1 MADEKSNITQE
12 DEMNIAAVLDVFAYS
27 EQATMDFKKYELG
40 DIVSNSSDRSSE
52 AVKAVTD
59 NNPEIASMV
68 LIDQSSIS
76 RWGKPAMNN
85 EYITA
90 CTFQNPETNDIYVC
104 FCGTLDGQ
112 WIDDGEAMAHENSV
126 MQEEAVKYFDYIY
139 EKYGETS
146 ARIIVTGHSKGGNE
160 AQYVTLNSQYAEQ
173 IDACYSYDGQGFS
186 QTGIDAVVAS
196 RGQDFFDAQCQKMY
210 SICGDSDPVHGMGH
224 TIIPEEHTYYVKTNF
239 SLWPSNIANCHD
251 LRGMLGN
258 YGINWSRDENGNIVS
273 AEERSFSRFAKSLS
287 ENLNQLSDE
296 EYEDCTIAFMY
307 ILELVIEDE
316 KTGYGERK
324 YATTEEMLGL
334 LLTGGPTVIRTI
346 FTTPEGR
353 QAYLEVWM
361 RLLGKPNLL
370 MAFYTITLL
379 AVALMLIGPELE
391 PYTDIWN
398 YIFAILY
405 ANMEENFINVMESM
419 YQTFMVYIDNMLQ
432 PIGIGQNRNQVQ
444 LESGT
449 YIQVDT
455 CKMGEYANRLEWV
468 RQKMLEIE
476 QSVSHVY
483 LNTKKTELARLM
495 QTDTLSN
502 QRYRLQQCINWL
514 RDTTVDFEAVER
526 QIVVFQV

>member
-1 MADEKSNITQE
+1 MEDAKNNIVSE
-12 DEMNIAAVLDVFAYS
+12 DEMNIAAVLDVFVYS
-27 EQATMDFKKYELG
+27 EQTTIDNENSKLG
-40 DIVSNSSDRSSE
+40 DIVSNSSDRNSE

-90 CTFQNPETNDIYVC
+90 CTFQNPENNDIYVC

-112 WIDDGEAMAHENSV
+112 WIDDGE
-126 MQEEAVKYFDYIY
+126 
-139 EKYGETS
+139 TS

-160 AQYVTLNSQYAEQ
+160 APYVTLNSQYAEQ

-210 SICGDSDPVHGMGH
+210 SICGDSDPVHGIGH
-224 TIIPEEHTYYVKTNF
+224 AIIPEEHTYYVKTNF
-239 SLWPSNIANCHD
+239 SLWSSNIANCHD
-251 LRGMLGN
+251 LRGMLGD

-307 ILELVIEDE
+307 ILEQVIGDE

-334 LLTGGPTVIRTI
+334 LLTKGPTVIRTV

-353 QAYLEVWM
+353 PVWKY
-361 RLLGKPNLL
+361 G
-370 MAFYTITLL
+370 
-379 AVALMLIGPELE
+379 
-391 PYTDIWN
+391 
-398 YIFAILY
+398 
-405 ANMEENFINVMESM
+405 
-419 YQTFMVYIDNMLQ
+419 
-432 PIGIGQNRNQVQ
+432 
-444 LESGT
+444 
-449 YIQVDT
+449 
-455 CKMGEYANRLEWV
+455 
-468 RQKMLEIE
+468 
-476 QSVSHVY
+476 
-483 LNTKKTELARLM
+483 
-495 QTDTLSN
+495 
-502 QRYRLQQCINWL
+502 
-514 RDTTVDFEAVER
+514 
-526 QIVVFQV
+526 